1 MRRTIELR
9 EEVVISGYLLAG
21 SADEIGDGSNGKWFA
36 TALVDLRPERVSSA
50 WVGGI
55 TRSVSQK
62 APRISPGLD
71 KAVDDS
77 RDCDR
82 FRGMCERESALR
94 ASSAFQN
101 SGLDQRVES
110 LAHVVARGAR
120 GIGHNLG
127 AERLSVVLAGKH
139 DDCANSVVGG
149 L

>member
-62 APRISPGLD
+62 APRIS
-71 KAVDDS
+71 
-77 RDCDR
+77 R
-82 FRGMCERESALR
+82 
-94 ASSAFQN
+94 
-101 SGLDQRVES
+101 
-110 LAHVVARGAR
+110 
-120 GIGHNLG
+120 
-127 AERLSVVLAGKH
+127 
-139 DDCANSVVGG
+139 
-149 L
+149 